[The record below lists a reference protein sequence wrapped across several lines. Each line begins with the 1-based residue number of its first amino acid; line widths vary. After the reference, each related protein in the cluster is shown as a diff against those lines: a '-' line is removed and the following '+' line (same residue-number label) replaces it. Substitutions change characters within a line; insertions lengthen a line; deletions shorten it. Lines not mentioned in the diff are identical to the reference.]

1 MNSSDELLLKGLS
14 QSEAESRL
22 LQYGP
27 NTLPVAKKPGLLQ
40 IFLHQYKSP
49 FIYVLLVAAI
59 VSFALG
65 QIINCVFIFLVLLL
79 NASIGTF
86 QEYAAQKA
94 ATGLEKLVP
103 QRATVYRDGKP
114 VVIDAAEIVPGD
126 IVALVSGDKVPADLR
141 LLELQDLQ
149 IDESMLTGE
158 SIAAEKK
165 PANDEHRRNSR
176 RGPSG
181 HGFCWH
187 HGAKRQ
193 SERRG
198 QDNWSVDGVWKNSH

>member
-1 MNSSDELLLKGLS
+1 MHSSDELLLKGLS

-158 SIAAEKK
+158 SIAAEKNLQTLSTDAT
-165 PANDEHRRNSR
+165 PVGRPP
-176 RGPSG
+176 GY
-181 HGFCWH
+181 GFCWH
-187 HGAKRQ
+187 HGA
-193 SERRG
+193 
-198 QDNWSVDGVWKNSH
+198 